1 MKINLRKATA
11 SVLTAA
17 GLMWGATAA
26 QATVIHTVGDP
37 SFEQIGLGV
46 LDYYYFQGPTNSPFW
61 KDHRNSTGKNAA
73 YNTNYATVT
82 SPNTPDPHTGNQAVD
97 GEGAYNYQVLND
109 TFVAGRTYTFTA
121 WTQGW
126 GNATAD
132 SSDRFWLYLFA
143 GAGATQDLAPGDF
156 VSGNAGPTVPGNMDG
171 NAIIRAAWHSNGA
184 IDSLGKTGTG
194 AHSFLPFTGFQ
205 RSAGSAWTQVGL
217 NYTASATDHGKRIGL
232 GVWVNDLGAVDD
244 IGLTSVPEPTT
255 LILFGAGI
263 AGGLLVRRGRRE

>member
-17 GLMWGATAA
+17 GLMWGATA
-26 QATVIHTVGDP
+26 QGVTVHTVGDP
-37 SFEQIGLGV
+37 SFEQIALTAT
-46 LDYYYFQGPTNSPFW
+46 DYYYFQGPTNSPFW

-97 GEGAYNYQVLND
+97 GEGAYNYQVLTD
-109 TFVAGRTYTFTA
+109 TIVAGTTYTFTA

-126 GNATAD
+126 GGNTAD
-132 SSDRFWLYLFA
+132 SSDRFWMYLFA

-171 NAIIRAAWHSNGA
+171 NAILRAAWHSSG
-184 IDSLGKTGTG
+184 
-194 AHSFLPFTGFQ
+194 
-205 RSAGSAWTQVGL
+205 
-217 NYTASATDHGKRIGL
+217 
-232 GVWVNDLGAVDD
+232 
-244 IGLTSVPEPTT
+244 
-255 LILFGAGI
+255 
-263 AGGLLVRRGRRE
+263 